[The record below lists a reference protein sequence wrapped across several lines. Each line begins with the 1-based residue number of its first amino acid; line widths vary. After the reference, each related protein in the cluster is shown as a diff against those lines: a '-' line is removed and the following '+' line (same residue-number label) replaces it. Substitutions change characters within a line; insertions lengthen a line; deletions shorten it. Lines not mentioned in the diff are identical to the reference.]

1 MRVAPLHMPFT
12 RPPVPKSRSQRAKIS
27 EYQLQRLEELY
38 QAKTHPSRGAKE
50 TLAQEIDM

>member
-38 QAKTHPSRGAKE
+38 QANTHPSRGAKE